1 MCQPK
6 PQLQAIPQASTKAA
20 PPPEETAL
28 SIVTGKEQQ
37 DKKKKGVRSLQ
48 TYDNGASPLAIPAKN
63 NGGLNVP
70 KV

>member
-6 PQLQAIPQASTKAA
+6 PQLQTIPQASTKAA

-28 SIVTGKEQQ
+28 GIVTGKEQQ
-37 DKKKKGVRSLQ
+37 EDKKKGVKSLQ
-48 TYDNGASPLAIPAKN
+48 TYDNGASPLAISKKT
-63 NGGLNVP
+63 GGLNVP

>member
-6 PQLQAIPQASTKAA
+6 PQLQ
-20 PPPEETAL
+20 L

-37 DKKKKGVRSLQ
+37 DKKKKGVKSLQ
-48 TYDNGASPLAIPAKN
+48 TYDNGASPLAIPTRKT
-63 NGGLNVP
+63 GGLNVP